1 MGIRSLTIGHRV
13 AMSWLSSL
21 SSLPSAL
28 QQTLRG
34 VTRGGSISCPVS
46 KSSVNVSQVV
56 GADADKIAASVVTS
70 CPFLSRMS
78 GFFASEKPQSPRTVN
93 PQTKATSDTSH
104 YQELFKSKIDNL
116 KDEGRYRVFR
126 NIERDCGSYPAATT
140 DGQQGT
146 VNWCSN
152 DYLAMG
158 QHPAMLQAATSQA
171 PSTTES
177 PKYGSAN
184 QFAASDAKGGYAGLQ
199 GGSAGLPHLRSTVHN
214 ALEREV
220 ADLHKKQQA
229 LVYNSCYTAN
239 EASIAG
245 IVRAH
250 PGCVIISDSDNH
262 ASMIQGIRQSGA
274 PKLLFE
280 HNNIGQLRSRLDS
293 LPADTPKLV
302 IFESVYSMDG
312 TVGKIAEIL
321 QLCSESSN
329 TISFIDE
336 VHAVGLYG
344 DQGGGVCQQLGLEE
358 QVDVITG
365 TLGKAYGALGGY
377 VALSTEMRHK
387 LEDSMLQYQKECFLP
402 APMLNAALSA
412 VQHLRVSQAERSSHQ
427 ANAAFFRRAAEAAR
441 LPVMDSESHIMPLAV
456 GDPVKCCEASQLLF
470 EKHGIYVQPINY
482 PTVPVG
488 SERLRCTPGPMH
500 SHQMIIDMVS
510 SLRQVYEE
518 LGIPLAEQA
527 MADEVTHSQ
536 PLPSPM
542 MEAPRV
548 NQASAPSACV
558 CAPMHPMASM
568 TCGADTVADY
578 RLDNQCP
585 FSVWMPQCGQ
595 TSQIVY

>member
-1 MGIRSLTIGHRV
+1 MGIGHRV

-104 YQELFKSKIDNL
+104 YQELFKSKIDDL

-140 DGQQGT
+140 DGQQET

-184 QFAASDAKGGYAGLQ
+184 QFAASDVKGGYAGLQ

-220 ADLHKKQQA
+220 ADLHKSEEA
-229 LVYNSCYTAN
+229 MVFNSCYTAN

-262 ASMIQGIRQSGA
+262 ASMIQGIRQSQA
-274 PKLLFE
+274 PKLIFE
-280 HNNIGQLRSRLDS
+280 HNNVEQLTRQLAS

-312 TVGKIAEIL
+312 TVGRIEEIL
-321 QLCSESSN
+321 NACEQTSN

-344 DQGGGVCQQLGLEE
+344 NQGGGICQQLGLQER
-358 QVDVITG
+358 VDVLTG
-365 TLGKAYGALGGY
+365 TLGKAFGTLGGY
-377 VALSTEMRHK
+377 VALSTELRQQVEAHM
-387 LEDSMLQYQKECFLP
+387 LEYQHDTFLP
-402 APMLNAALSA
+402 IPILNAAIAS
-412 VQHLRVSQAERSSHQ
+412 VEHLRVSQHERKLHQ
-427 ANAAFFRRAAEAAR
+427 DRATRFMEAAVKAN
-441 LPVMDSESHIMPLAV
+441 LPVMATQSHIIPLLV
-456 GDPVKCCEASQLLF
+456 GDSVKCTQASNALY
-470 EKHGIYVQPINY
+470 ERYGIYMQPINY
-482 PTVPVG
+482 PTVAYG

-500 SHQMIIDMVS
+500 TPEMLTHMVHA
-510 SLRQVYEE
+510 LADIYTQ
-518 LGIPLAEQA
+518 LDIPFAVKEQ
-527 MADEVTHSQ
+527 
-536 PLPSPM
+536 
-542 MEAPRV
+542 
-548 NQASAPSACV
+548 
-558 CAPMHPMASM
+558 CA
-568 TCGADTVADY
+568 
-578 RLDNQCP
+578 L
-585 FSVWMPQCGQ
+585 
-595 TSQIVY
+595 

>member
-1 MGIRSLTIGHRV
+1 MIV
-13 AMSWLSSL
+13 
-21 SSLPSAL
+21 
-28 QQTLRG
+28 
-34 VTRGGSISCPVS
+34 
-46 KSSVNVSQVV
+46 
-56 GADADKIAASVVTS
+56 
-70 CPFLSRMS
+70 
-78 GFFASEKPQSPRTVN
+78 
-93 PQTKATSDTSH
+93 
-104 YQELFKSKIDNL
+104 Y
-116 KDEGRYRVFR
+116 
-126 NIERDCGSYPAATT
+126 
-140 DGQQGT
+140 
-146 VNWCSN
+146 
-152 DYLAMG
+152 
-158 QHPAMLQAATSQA
+158 
-171 PSTTES
+171 
-177 PKYGSAN
+177 
-184 QFAASDAKGGYAGLQ
+184 QFAACDAKGGYAGLQ
-199 GGSAGLPHLRSTVHN
+199 AGSAGLPHLRSTVHN
-214 ALEREV
+214 ALEREL
-220 ADLHKKQQA
+220 ADLHKKQEA

-321 QLCSESSN
+321 QLCTESSN

-377 VALSTEMRHK
+377 VALSTQMRLK

-402 APMLNAALSA
+402 APMLTAALSS

-427 ANAAFFRRAAEAAR
+427 ANAAFFRQAAEAAR
-441 LPVMDSESHIMPLAV
+441 LPVMDSQSHIMPLAV

-500 SHQMIIDMVS
+500 SQQMIIDMVS

-518 LGIPLAEQA
+518 LGIPLAGQLL
-527 MADEVTHSQ
+527 ADEVTDSR

-548 NQASAPSACV
+548 NEASAPSSCL